1 MLAMS
6 SYPAEYVARCRAR
19 VRSDIEAFTA
29 SGSPTGLQDVLFRN
43 MLLGLDASFAHRT
56 RAVEGK
62 NGNPLNEVRV
72 LCSSL
77 LLHDGVMT
85 PDSTMKLDPAS
96 SVVGVPYD
104 EQISL
109 DAGSFS
115 RLADAFFDELEA
127 RFVNP

>member
-6 SYPAEYVARCRAR
+6 SYPAEYVARRRAR
-19 VRSDIEAFTA
+19 VRSDIDAFA
-29 SGSPTGLQDVLFRN
+29 ANGSPAGLEEVLFTN
-43 MLLGLDASFAHRT
+43 MLLALDASFAHRT

-85 PDSTMKLDPAS
+85 ADSTIKLDPES
-96 SVVGVPYD
+96 SVVGVPYGA
-104 EQISL
+104 QVSL
-109 DAGSFS
+109 GAESFS
-115 RLADAFFDELEA
+115 RLTDAFFDELEA
-127 RFVNP
+127 RFVAA